1 MEKKLIEKLKKDSFR
16 VTIFGSARIKR
27 GTLIYNQ
34 VRTLARLLGERGID
48 VVTGGGPGLMEAA
61 NQGHKKGSKKTG
73 ARSIGIGIKLP
84 REQTFNKHLDI
95 KKEFK
100 RFSRRLDVFMAL
112 SNVVVVA
119 PGGVGTLLELFYTWQ
134 LVQVKRIHNIPII
147 MLGRQWPALMKWF
160 EKYPLKSKFF
170 EKKDINLLFL
180 AKDCSE
186 TIKMIDKA
194 HEMYQKKGKD
204 FRLNN
209 KRYKL

>member
-1 MEKKLIEKLKKDSFR
+1 MKKKFIDKLKKNVFR

-34 VRTLARLLGERGID
+34 LRKLARLLGERGID

-61 NQGHKKGSKKTG
+61 NQGHKIGSKKTG

-84 REQTFNKHLDI
+84 SEQGFNKHLDI

-100 RFSRRLDVFMAL
+100 KFSRRLDVFMAL

-134 LVQVKRIHNIPII
+134 LVQVKRIKNIPII
-147 MLGRQWPALMKWF
+147 MLGKQWPALIKWF
-160 EKYPLKSKFF
+160 KKYPLKSKFF

-180 AKDCSE
+180 AKDCDE
-186 TIKMIDKA
+186 TIKIIDKA
-194 HEMYQKKGKD
+194 YKGYKK
-204 FRLNN
+204 
-209 KRYKL
+209 

>member
-61 NQGHKKGSKKTG
+61 NQGHRKGSKKTG

-84 REQTFNKHLDI
+84 SEQTFNKHLDI

-147 MLGRQWPALMKWF
+147 MLGKQWPALMKWF

-186 TIKMIDKA
+186 TIKMIDRAYKE
-194 HEMYQKKGKD
+194 HQKEGKN
-204 FRLNN
+204 FYSL
-209 KRYKL
+209 

>member
-34 VRTLARLLGERGID
+34 VKTLARLLGERGID

-61 NQGHKKGSKKTG
+61 NLGHKRGSGKTG

-84 REQTFNKHLDI
+84 SEQTFNKHLDI

-100 RFSRRLDVFMAL
+100 KFSRRLDVFMAL

-160 EKYPLKSKFF
+160 KKYPLKSKFF
-170 EKKDINLLFL
+170 EKKDVNLLFL
-180 AKDCSE
+180 AKDCNE
-186 TIKMIDKA
+186 VIKMIDKA
-194 HEMYQKKGKD
+194 HEVHQKGK
-204 FRLNN
+204 
-209 KRYKL
+209 

>member
-1 MEKKLIEKLKKDSFR
+1 MKRKVLGKLRKNRFR

-27 GTLIYNQ
+27 GTWIYNQ
-34 VRTLARLLGERGID
+34 VRALARLLGERDID

-61 NQGHKKGSKKTG
+61 NKGHKKGSKDTG

-84 REQTFNKHLDI
+84 SEQTFNKHLDT

-134 LVQVKRIHNIPII
+134 LVQVKQMPNIPII
-147 MLGRQWPALMKWF
+147 MLGKQWPALIKWF
-160 EKYPLKSKFF
+160 KKYPLKSKFF
-170 EKKDINLLFL
+170 GKKDVNLLFL

-186 TIKMIDKA
+186 AIKMIDKA
-194 HEMYQKKGKD
+194 HRKYEKGGKISV
-204 FRLNN
+204 
-209 KRYKL
+209 